1 VILENIEFLI
11 ATNNYLSLKSDIIIS
26 KNEII
31 ESGGLMMV
39 SLSGSVPNFNP
50 SEMSSV
56 IIEITGID
64 SQQFLISPKG
74 YGFYLQNFEISDKI
88 GIYNISANYD
98 GQIIDSFEISVIPAD
113 ISYVK
118 THTKSWIDGSMSDYS
133 YLQKASLVLNDNYDI
148 PLDVQSPEWFV
159 ESAQRW
165 LNDSVNDDSFY
176 DMILFL
182 AKNDFK

>member
-1 VILENIEFLI
+1 
-11 ATNNYLSLKSDIIIS
+11 
-26 KNEII
+26 
-31 ESGGLMMV
+31 M
-39 SLSGSVPNFNP
+39 SVPNFNP

-182 AKNDFK
+182 ANATTSVPETPSACNDPKNSTASLSVSLPLSCSSQINSITLRPNHF